1 MFVKNKTVKKSLSE
15 RISQSPRDDKWL
27 LSRLKRVW
35 GDYFSDVV
43 QVNPIV
49 IGFGRY
55 SKYRF
60 GSVRYEKRAKTTY
73 ITLTGMFK
81 DERVPE
87 EVIDQTIAHEI
98 CHYAHGFSSPRPRL
112 HKYPHY
118 GGIIKKELNTRGLE
132 CLVKAYAKWLK
143 EYRKTLKF

>member
-1 MFVKNKTVKKSLSE
+1 MKKTLSQC
-15 RISQSPRDDKWL
+15 ISQSPRDDKWL
-27 LSRLKRVW
+27 LSRLKYLW
-35 GDYFSDVV
+35 SNNFGEIV

-60 GSVRYEKRAKTTY
+60 GSVRYEKTIKTTY

-81 DERVPE
+81 DEKIPQ
-87 EVIDQTIAHEI
+87 EVVDQTIAHEI
-98 CHYAHGFSSPRPRL
+98 CHYAHGFSSPKPRL

-118 GGIIKKELNTRGLE
+118 GGIINKELRTRGLE
-132 CLVKAYAKWLK
+132 HLVKAYAVWLK
-143 EYRKTLKF
+143 EYRKKF